1 MYVCVC
7 VCVCVCDA
15 CFTIHMQVCR
25 CIMYVH
31 YVCVCVCV
39 YVCVYVCV
47 CAPCYDHLCCFRG
60 GLTKMVAYQFP
71 LKSSELVPG
80 TPHYIDY
87 ISVLDKVC

>member
-1 MYVCVC
+1 MCVCVC
-7 VCVCVCDA
+7 VCVCVRVHA
-15 CFTIHMQVCR
+15 C
-25 CIMYVH
+25 
-31 YVCVCVCV
+31 VCVCVCLCFHMRAC
-39 YVCVYVCV
+39 VCVS
-47 CAPCYDHLCCFRG
+47 DTFRG